1 MIKKFLRLYDR
12 DIENNQLLD
21 ILNKTTRKIREKAL
35 IGIFRM
41 GHSHFYV
48 CIENCCIDAFSIW

>member
-48 CIENCCIDAFSIW
+48 CIENCCH